1 MIGSMGTLDPGIAFV
16 KGHCGWDTLTLVPLD
31 QIAVGH
37 QIETA
42 LKIIDTPING
52 GLEVGFLGV
61 GDSPDEILVKM
72 VNSTTRTWIPMC
84 GGMTQVIGKA
94 IVETFFRDM
103 LNVDI
108 NKPQV
113 QYRLITDS
121 GPIPIVIDIDN
132 QRVQRVTT
140 NMDNYLVH
148 LYQQGI
154 EPLTIQSVV
163 LLRVGKYII
172 FDIAELVKAHP
183 AVDFTR
189 RDTGD
194 HLTIINSI
202 LQAYCDRQGIRG
214 VNGMLFDQSPEAGG
228 QFRVYP
234 RFYSQD
240 QTAANI
246 PWEFQ
251 CGTGTVA
258 VGAALAFYGLL
269 SEGQDQDEASVIFE
283 WGNYQN
289 TPDPYGIRTSILNF
303 SLSEGKLTSASFSHS
318 VVEIVAEG
326 LITLPSF

>member
-1 MIGSMGTLDPGIAFV
+1 MIGGAGTLGPSIEFV
-16 KGHCGWDTLTLVPLD
+16 KGHCGWDILTLVPLN
-31 QIAVGH
+31 QIAQDH
-37 QIETA
+37 KLELA
-42 LKIIDTPING
+42 LKIIDAPING
-52 GLEVGFLGV
+52 GLEVGFLGI
-61 GDSPDEILVKM
+61 GDSPEEILVKM

-103 LNVDI
+103 LDVDI
-108 NKPQV
+108 NQPQLE
-113 QYRLITDS
+113 YRLITDS
-121 GPIPIVIDIDN
+121 GPIPIFIDIDN
-132 QRVQRVTT
+132 QRVKRVTT
-140 NMDNYLVH
+140 KMDNYLVH

-154 EPLTIQSVV
+154 EPLMIQSVV
-163 LLRVGKYII
+163 VLRVGKYIV
-172 FDIAELVKAHP
+172 FDIAELDKIHS

-189 RDTGD
+189 RDTGE

-202 LQAYCDRQGIRG
+202 LQEFCDRQGIWG

-240 QTAANI
+240 QTAASI

-269 SEGQDQDEASVIFE
+269 SEGQDYDEASVIFE

-289 TPDPYGIRTSILNF
+289 TPDPYGIRTSILNY
-303 SLSEGKLTSASFSHS
+303 SLSERKLISASFSHS